1 MVEDQIRNEV
11 LKTIPYGFYATGVI
25 GADGEAQCKDRA
37 VVKQCHR
44 ELAEIYTNHCKQRK

>member
-1 MVEDQIRNEV
+1 MEDQIRSEV

-44 ELAEIYTNHCKQRK
+44 ELAEIYTNHCKQRN